1 VLIFF
6 LTPANTATRR
16 YKASISSM
24 TKTASFDFSK
34 VPRALNAQLEDA
46 IAEYAQ
52 HTGKERQKRAAAA
65 AKSFKKDLKAYKF
78 KIKGDFLTV
87 RF

>member
-1 VLIFF
+1 
-6 LTPANTATRR
+6 
-16 YKASISSM
+16 M

-34 VPRALNAQLEDA
+34 FPRALNVQLEDA

-52 HTGKERQKRAAAA
+52 HTGKERAKRAAMAA
-65 AKSFKKDLKAYKF
+65 RSFKKELKAYKF
-78 KIKGDFLTV
+78 KVKGDFLTV